1 MNRIKSLYLSE
12 RLFVIISAI
21 VVIFILG
28 YFFPVFYQVG
38 IILFFSLMGLLL
50 IDFIILYNI
59 KNGVEAE
66 RLSSEKLSNGDENMI
81 IIELKN
87 NYSSPMFFNVID
99 EIPAQFQ
106 IRNLSFST
114 SLAGKQ
120 SKKLQYHLKP
130 LTRGKYNFGYINIYA
145 YSIIKLL
152 KRRYKKG
159 EPRDLPVYPAFIQM
173 RKYELMAISN
183 NLQESGIKKIRRIG
197 HNLEFEQIKEYVP
210 GDDYRTINWKATAR
224 KSQLMVNNYQD
235 EKSQQVYSIIDKGR
249 VMKMPFEGMTLLDYA
264 INASLAI
271 SNIAIKKSDKAGL
284 ITFQHKVETL
294 IPASKRAGQMN
305 LIMQSLYKQATSFK
319 ESDFSSLFLQIRKN
333 IKTRS
338 LILLYTN
345 FESLSSLE
353 RQLPYLIRIGKKHLL
368 VTIFFQN
375 TELDDVLSSQPGNV
389 EEVYIKTIA
398 EKFAYEKKM
407 VVKEFNKHGI
417 HAILTPPQLLT
428 INTINKYL
436 ELKARGLI

>member
-1 MNRIKSLYLSE
+1 MNWIKSLYLTE
-12 RLFVIISAI
+12 RLFAVISSI

-38 IILFFSLMGLLL
+38 IILFFSLAGLLF
-50 IDFIILYNI
+50 IDLIILYNT
-59 KNGVEAE
+59 KNGVETTRIAG
-66 RLSSEKLSNGDENMI
+66 EKLSNGDDNLIE
-81 IIELKN
+81 IELKN
-87 NYSSPMFFNVID
+87 NYPSQMSFKVID
-99 EIPAQFQ
+99 EIPPQFQ
-106 IRNLSFST
+106 IRDSGFQTTLPAKKST
-114 SLAGKQ
+114 ILK
-120 SKKLQYHLKP
+120 YFLKP
-130 LTRGKYNFGYINIYA
+130 LTRGNYNFGYINVYA
-145 YSIIKLL
+145 SSVIGFLH
-152 KRRYKKG
+152 RRYKNG
-159 EPRDLPVYPAFIQM
+159 NPIDLPVYPAFIQM

-224 KSQLMVNNYQD
+224 KSQLMVNSYQD
-235 EKSQQVYSIIDKGR
+235 EKSQQVYSVIDKGR
-249 VMKMPFEGMTLLDYA
+249 VMKMPFDGMTLLDYA

-294 IPASKRAGQMN
+294 IPASKRSSQMN
-305 LIMQSLYKQATSFK
+305 LIMQSLYKQKTSFK
-319 ESDFSSLFLQIRKN
+319 ESDFSSLFLQIRRSL
-333 IKTRS
+333 KTRS

-345 FESLSSLE
+345 FESLSSLQ
-353 RQLPYLIRIGKKHLL
+353 RQLPYLIKIGKKHLL

-375 TELDDVLSSQPGNV
+375 TEMDDLLSSRPGTV

-417 HAILTPPQLLT
+417 HAILTPPQNLT
-428 INTINKYL
+428 ISTINKYL